1 MAVIA
6 NIINGTYPNSK
17 LRAVSDLTMGKGFT
31 IDKPTSYRKVEQ
43 RQNRDAAGRYTKGY
57 HDTSEAIISNKGS
70 EYSTR
75 KERNY
80 VVESSAID
88 HARYDPNDGSLNI
101 AYKGNPNKE
110 YKFKANE
117 ADVVDW
123 MNAPSKGRLTQKWRR
138 THRYPGY

>member
-6 NIINGTYPNSK
+6 NIINGTNPNSK

-31 IDKPTSYRKVEQ
+31 INEPTSYRKVEHQ
-43 RQNRDAAGRYTKGY
+43 QNRDAAGRYTKGY
-57 HDTSEAIISNKGS
+57 HDTSEAIISNKGN

-80 VVESSAID
+80 GVKSTAID
-88 HARYDPNDGSLNI
+88 HARYDPTDGSLNI

-123 MNAPSKGRLTQKWRR
+123 LNAPSKGRLTQKWRR
-138 THRYPGY
+138 THAFPGY